1 MRLLLLWRIHKEIG
15 NWGDETRQGEKKGT
29 AKKPAKKAAKRSPRG
44 KNLDPAKVREE
55 IAGIV
60 KAGARGITRAVMV
73 QANQGQLA
81 QAKYLL
87 EMAGVYPVATDTNQT
102 SEREESLAETL
113 LDRLKI
119 PKTPVVHDELQKEED
134 DESRTIQPEKTEV
147 ESEEKNEE
155 EEAKK
160 ETVH

>member
-1 MRLLLLWRIHKEIG
+1 VGEFIG
-15 NWGDETRQGEKKGT
+15 SRVLGAMKKKAKKSDTEKK
-29 AKKPAKKAAKRSPRG
+29 KAKKATKRSPRG

-55 IAGIV
+55 IAEIV
-60 KAGARGITRAVMV
+60 KAEAKDITRAVMV

-87 EMAGVYPVATDTNQT
+87 EMAGVYPLATDMSQT
-102 SEREESLAETL
+102 SDREGSLAETL

-134 DESRTIQPEKTEV
+134 EDPNQ
-147 ESEEKNEE
+147 
-155 EEAKK
+155 AKK
-160 ETVH
+160 EAAAEPEKIDDEDEEKVETVTVH